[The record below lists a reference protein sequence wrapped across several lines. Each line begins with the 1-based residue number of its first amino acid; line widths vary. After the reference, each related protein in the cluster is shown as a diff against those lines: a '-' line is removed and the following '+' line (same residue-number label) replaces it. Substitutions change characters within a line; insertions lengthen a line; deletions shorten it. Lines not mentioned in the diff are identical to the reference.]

1 MSENF
6 KRGDIAIAQHF
17 EQFPE
22 YNGMECEIID
32 PLEFRGLINSEMMA
46 VRENVLR
53 YRVKFRDGMVLGPL
67 PHQLRRRPEPD
78 EKYAAN
84 DGAYLPD
91 LKAA

>member
-1 MSENF
+1 MSENM
-6 KRGDIAIAQHF
+6 KRGDIAIAQYF

-22 YNGMECEIID
+22 YNGQECEILD
-32 PLEFRGLINSEMMA
+32 PLEFRGIIDGDMS

-53 YRVKFRDGMVLGPL
+53 YRVKFPDGMVLGPL
-67 PHQLRRRPEPD
+67 PHQLRKRPEPD

-84 DGAYLPD
+84 DEQYLPE